1 MREGLTLQE
10 IDKLF
15 LVCFFLDYLHDI
27 TSRKS
32 AVSTKMHLFDCFL
45 CYLLLVNPVEMQL
58 SWNTANWF
66 SDLKT
71 AHTTLKELYLFCVW
85 LT

>member
-15 LVCFFLDYLHDI
+15 LVCFFLDSVYDLP
-27 TSRKS
+27 SRKN
-32 AVSTKMHLFDCFL
+32 AVSTRIHLFDCFL
-45 CYLLLVNPVEMQL
+45 CYLLLVNTVEMKS
-58 SWNTANWF
+58 SWNTASWY
-66 SDLKT
+66 SDLKI
-71 AHTTLKELYLFCVW
+71 AHTTLKELYLFCVR